1 MVVISSMRSRSRKG
15 MSKIMFIIVMMLL
28 VTFLGGIVLTFVGDF
43 VQAAVG
49 SGSALSIVSDLIGG
63 L

>member
-1 MVVISSMRSRSRKG
+1 MKPNETRKG
-15 MSKIMFIIVMMLL
+15 MSKIMAVIVGILL
-28 VTFLGGIVLTFVGDF
+28 VSLLGGVVLTFVGDF

-49 SGSALSIVSDLIGG
+49 SGSALSIVSDMIGG